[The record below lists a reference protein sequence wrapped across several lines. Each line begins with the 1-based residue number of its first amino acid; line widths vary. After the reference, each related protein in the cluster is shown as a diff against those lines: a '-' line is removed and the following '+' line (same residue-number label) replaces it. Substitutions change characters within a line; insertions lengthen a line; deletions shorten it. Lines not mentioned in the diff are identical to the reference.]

1 MFLDSARRATR
12 PRRRLWAA
20 LLVALV
26 AALALT
32 TTPALAAETT
42 HVVQPGDNLSRI
54 AQRYGVDPA
63 QLAAANGITN
73 PDRVLLG
80 QRLTI
85 PAAGSAASAGVGAV
99 VEASVQANSSLPG
112 ADGYHTVAAGDS
124 LSIIARRYGMSQ
136 DDLMRLNR
144 IANPNT
150 IYIGQQLRL
159 SARVAAAPAVTR
171 NNPAPAGTIYVVQ
184 AGDTLSAI
192 AQAHNTTVDQLMR
205 ANGLPNAEFVYSGQ
219 RLRIQTPVY
228 SMATNSVRA
237 PADGE
242 RWILVTLSN
251 QTLTA
256 YQGNVPVL
264 HTTIA
269 SGKAGTPTQV
279 GEFRVYAKVPLQRM
293 TGPGWD
299 IPDVP
304 WILYYDGD
312 YAIHGAYWHANFGTP
327 TSRGCVNMRVDE
339 ARVLYDWAAVGTR
352 VVIQY

>member
-1 MFLDSARRATR
+1 MFVELARRMFR
-12 PRRRLWAA
+12 LRRRLWAA
-20 LLVALV
+20 LPAALIAALV
-26 AALALT
+26 TATA
-32 TTPALAAETT
+32 PALAAETT
-42 HVVQPGDNLSRI
+42 HIVQPGDNLSRI
-54 AQRYGVDPA
+54 AQRYGVEPA
-63 QLAAANGITN
+63 QLAAVNGITN
-73 PDRVLLG
+73 PNRVLIG
-80 QRLTI
+80 QRLII
-85 PAAGSAASAGVGAV
+85 PTADTAAFAPASAATTADAP
-99 VEASVQANSSLPG
+99 LPG
-112 ADGYHTVAAGDS
+112 AGGYHVVAPGDS
-124 LSIIARRYGMSQ
+124 LSVIARRYGMSM

-150 IYIGQQLRL
+150 IYVGQQLRL
-159 SARVAAAPAVTR
+159 SARVAATAAPVR
-171 NNPAPAGTIYVVQ
+171 NDPVPAGSIYVVQ
-184 AGDTLSAI
+184 PGDSLSKI

-219 RLRIQTPVY
+219 RLRIQTPAQSV
-228 SMATNSVRA
+228 AAASVRA

-256 YQGNVPVL
+256 YQGNVPVM
-264 HTTIA
+264 HSIIA
-269 SGKAGTPTQV
+269 SGKPGTPTKV

-299 IPDVP
+299 IPNVP

-327 TSRGCVNMRVDE
+327 TSRGCVNMTVEE
-339 ARVLYDWAAVGTR
+339 ARILYEWASVGTR